1 MQITSSHPKGQKPPP
16 IEALY
21 AIASGQQG
29 YFTAGQ
35 AEKAGYRDN
44 THGYHVRTREWVREG
59 RGIYR
64 LTRFPESPEGEWVRW
79 SLWSRNRQD
88 QVQAILSHQ
97 TALAIYELTDEMPAK
112 VHLTVPP
119 TFRRALTTPSIL
131 QLHRT
136 LVAPSDREVRAGY
149 VITKP
154 LRTLLDLWQEGKVL
168 PTTLVQACHEAMRQG
183 LISRS
188 ELTKYPATPEQM
200 PAWQALSRA
209 IAKAL
214 K

>member
-1 MQITSSHPKGQKPPP
+1 MQKSSSRPKGQKPPP
-16 IEALY
+16 VEALY
-21 AIASGQQG
+21 AIAAGQQG

-35 AEKAGYRDN
+35 AEDAGYRDN

-64 LTRFPESPEGEWVRW
+64 LARFPESPEGEWVRW

-97 TALAIYELTDEMPAK
+97 TALAIYDLTDEMPAK
-112 VHLTVPP
+112 LHLTVPP
-119 TFRRALTTPSIL
+119 TFRRALTTPRIL
-131 QLHRT
+131 QLHRG
-136 LVAPSDREVRAGY
+136 LVAPGDQEMRAGY

-154 LRTLLDLWQEGKVL
+154 LRTLFDIWQEGKIVSA
-168 PTTLVQACHEAMRQG
+168 TLMQAGQEAMKRG

-188 ELTKYPATPEQM
+188 EFKKYPVTPEQL
-200 PAWQALSRA
+200 PAWQGLN
-209 IAKAL
+209 KAL
-214 K
+214 NTGLR